1 MPQAAEPHWLT
12 ASEAAE
18 SLGITTRAF
27 RAWQVEPVAS
37 IGTRRYF
44 DGRTILENRLD
55 ALKQRRRRPEGTPAK
70 LKAEADRLETELT
83 RHRAEGQRLRNSE
96 ARGEFVTV
104 DALTQAIAKACTAAA
119 ATLET
124 LPGALKRSQPKIGAQ
139 ELQHIRAAIIRRQNQ
154 AAGLTLQELGH
165 WST

>member
-104 DALTQAIAKACTAAA
+104 DALTQAIAKGCTAASVA
-119 ATLET
+119 LET
-124 LPGALKRSQPKIGAQ
+124 LPGKIKRAQPRIGAQ
-139 ELQHIRAAIIRRQNQ
+139 ELHLIRAAIVRRQNQ
-154 AAGLTLQELGH
+154 GAALTLADLQH
-165 WST
+165 WSK

>member
-27 RAWQVEPVAS
+27 RAWQVETVAS

-55 ALKQRRRRPEGTPAK
+55 ALKQRRRRPEGTASE
-70 LKAEADRLETELT
+70 LKAEVERLETELT

-96 ARGEFVTV
+96 ARGELVTV
-104 DALTQAIAKACTAAA
+104 QALTQAVAKACTAAA

-124 LPGALKRSQPKIGAQ
+124 LPGKLKRSQPKIGAQ